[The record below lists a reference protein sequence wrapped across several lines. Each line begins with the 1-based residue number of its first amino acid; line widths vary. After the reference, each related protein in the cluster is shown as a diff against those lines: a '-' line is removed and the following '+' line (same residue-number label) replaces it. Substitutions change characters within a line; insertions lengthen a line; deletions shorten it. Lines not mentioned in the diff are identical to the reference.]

1 MFLKGKNMDKF
12 MVQKEIGNINGCK
25 LILQKE
31 TNFTNSDDAFLDI
44 NSAEIELSR
53 YIELDWDKKNNG

>member
-1 MFLKGKNMDKF
+1 MDKF
-12 MVQKEIGNINGCK
+12 IVQKEIGNINGCK

-31 TNFTNSDDAFLDI
+31 TDFTNSDDAFLDI

>member
-1 MFLKGKNMDKF
+1 MEKF

-31 TNFTNSDDAFLDI
+31 TDFINSDDAFLDI

>member
-1 MFLKGKNMDKF
+1 MEKF

-31 TNFTNSDDAFLDI
+31 TDFTNSDDAFLDI

>member
-1 MFLKGKNMDKF
+1 

-31 TNFTNSDDAFLDI
+31 TDFTNSDDAFLDI

>member
-1 MFLKGKNMDKF
+1 MEKF

-31 TNFTNSDDAFLDI
+31 TDFTNSDDAFLDI
-44 NSAEIELSR
+44 NSAKIEISR